1 MDEMNEWTKHF
12 QTTQQQQKEMSDV
25 RVVRGH
31 ISAHSESQWVHSD
44 DLNQY
49 TIQRHTHVS
58 KKFL

>member
-44 DLNQY
+44 YL
-49 TIQRHTHVS
+49 
-58 KKFL
+58 